1 MVIVIATGC
10 GEANGGGAGGT
21 GGSLLTAERTYR
33 LECKIDTLT
42 LEIPIEARFE
52 LDRPFS
58 VGSDTELTFS
68 AVVTFDEPAVAAL
81 TGAGVDTI
89 DIISMDL
96 DAWVTGAL
104 PASVA
109 TTFADAPINDFDLA
123 VDVDENGVAGPHR
136 LELNVVTTVTT
147 ITEAA
152 DQVKLGRGLHQ
163 LSLLLG
169 DFLVPSDCL
178 GPTLGGLSGGF
189 PVELLE

>member
-1 MVIVIATGC
+1 MLIVIATGC

-21 GGSLLTAERTYR
+21 GGSSLTAERSYR
-33 LECKIDTLT
+33 HECKIDTLT

-68 AVVTFDEPAVAAL
+68 EMVTFDEPAVAAL

-96 DAWVTGAL
+96 HAWVTAAL
-104 PASVA
+104 PASV
-109 TTFADAPINDFDLA
+109 ADAPINDFDLA
-123 VDVDENGVAGPHR
+123 VDMYEIGVAGPHR
-136 LELNVVTTVTT
+136 LELNAVNTVTT
-147 ITEAA
+147 ITEGA
-152 DQVKLGRGLHQ
+152 DQVKLGRGLQQ
-163 LSLLLG
+163 LSPLLG